1 MKRIIVSLVLMM
13 ICIYGIS
20 EEMKKDVNIAS
31 YNEFLEYFKID
42 LESFSHRFADF
53 DRASEELK
61 KDIFS
66 MNSNI
71 LERTGGRIYLLRT
84 AHNAIDMANIIVEN
98 IQRRKIVPFI
108 DKQAYSFKNLW
119 IVVFQ
124 VGKSE
129 EDIMRLDANTD
140 LFIVLSK
147 HTAEVLMIW

>member
-1 MKRIIVSLVLMM
+1 MKRIM
-13 ICIYGIS
+13 ILLIFILICTSGIA
-20 EEMKKDVNIAS
+20 EQMQEDMNTAS

-53 DRASEELK
+53 DRASEELN

-84 AHNAIDMANIIVEN
+84 AQNAIDMANIIVEN

>member
-1 MKRIIVSLVLMM
+1 MKRIM
-13 ICIYGIS
+13 ILLIFILICTSGIA
-20 EEMKKDVNIAS
+20 EQMQEDMNTAS
-31 YNEFLEYFKID
+31 YNEFLKYFKID

-84 AHNAIDMANIIVEN
+84 AQNAIDMANIIVEN